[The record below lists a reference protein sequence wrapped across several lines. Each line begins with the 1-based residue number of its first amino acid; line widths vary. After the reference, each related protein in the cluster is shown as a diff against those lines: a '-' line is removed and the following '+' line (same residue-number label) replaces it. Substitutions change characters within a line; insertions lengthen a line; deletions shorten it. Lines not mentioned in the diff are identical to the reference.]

1 MLKKNLLLFL
11 ISLSFIIL
19 NYIFYLTLIAKYPN
33 LIDNSGNININNLH
47 FFFGRVIENLIENNT
62 LYFKHGYHGMEVNY
76 YLGRLPLIP
85 LFLTFIIEFIS
96 NSYLKV
102 LIIKNL
108 ILFSILLC
116 ILKKISNKN
125 YFIIFSFFIFIYN
138 PHNISTPL
146 SLVPEEGYT
155 SYLILIIF
163 LLMVNIKTVKDIFLI
178 SIMLF
183 ITFFSK
189 ASMVYLC
196 YILSIYLIFRLK
208 TNFKFIYSIV
218 PIIFVFFAYLT
229 WASYGYMQT
238 KKFISPLSISTM
250 SGSTLIV
257 SSNNRFKD
265 FYPLTTPD
273 ILESEM
279 WLEHKENLYNNSKL
293 KDEFEIN
300 NYFVDQSK
308 KYILKNKF
316 EFLKVSFKKIH
327 VIFTNLKKDAQ
338 PELGEDFNSIRFSN
352 IPNKF
357 VLILCVF
364 LILKDFYKKK
374 FHQNNLI
381 FFLILISFLF
391 PYIIGW
397 AYTRH
402 IVPLYIISHFYLF
415 LRYRHIVNDCFNKFI
430 NLISKI

>member
-1 MLKKNLLLFL
+1 MLKKKLFIFLL
-11 ISLSFIIL
+11 ILSFIGL
-19 NYIFYLTLIAKYPN
+19 NYIFYLILITKYPN
-33 LIDNSGNININNLH
+33 LIDYTGNININNLH
-47 FFFGRVIENLIENNT
+47 FFFGKVVNNLIENNT
-62 LYFKHGYHGMEVNY
+62 LYFKHGYHGLEVNY

-85 LFLTFIIEFIS
+85 LFLSFTIEFIS
-96 NSYLKV
+96 DNYLAV

-108 ILFSILLC
+108 ILFLIFFFT
-116 ILKKISNKN
+116 LKKISNKN
-125 YFIIFSFFIFIYN
+125 HFIIFSYFLFIYN
-138 PHNISTPL
+138 PHNISTSL
-146 SLVPEEGYT
+146 SLIPEEGYT

-163 LLMVNIKTVKDIFLI
+163 LLMVKIETVKDIFLI

-196 YILSIYLIFRLK
+196 YLLSIYLIFRLK
-208 TNFKFIYSIV
+208 TSFNFIYSLV
-218 PIIFVFFAYLT
+218 PIVFVFFAYLI
-229 WASYGYMQT
+229 WASYGYIQT

-257 SSNNRFKD
+257 SSNKRFKD
-265 FYPLTTPD
+265 FYPLITPD

-279 WLEHKENLYNNSKL
+279 WLEHKENLYDNSKL

-300 NYFVDQSK
+300 DYFVDQSK
-308 KYILKNKF
+308 KYMLENKF
-316 EFLKVSFKKIH
+316 EFFEVSLKKLH

-338 PELGEDFNSIRFSN
+338 PEFSTELNSIRFSN
-352 IPNKF
+352 IPNKL

-374 FHQNNLI
+374 FNQNNLI

-402 IVPLYIISHFYLF
+402 IVPLYIVSHFYLF
-415 LRYRHIVNDCFNKFI
+415 LRYRNIIDDSYNKFL